1 MGTTNVDL
9 DDDVHAALRAK
20 DDTMRDAIND
30 AVRENLGIE
39 DLSSA
44 DAVERRM
51 AKRESELRD
60 VREEREQLEVRET
73 ELESELERLEDQLET
88 IEANAA
94 SLTEDLDEILDAM
107 LDKPNMHKFAG
118 LKSIKHTASDHEMVA
133 DDFVAK
139 LQDRA
144 DERNLG
150 IDDARFR
157 SKAEESVSD
166 GIAEAN

>member
-9 DDDVHAALRAK
+9 DDDVHSVLRDA
-20 DDTMRDAIND
+20 DETMRQAINES
-30 AVRENLGIE
+30 VRERYELE

-60 VREEREQLEVRET
+60 VRDELEQVEAREA
-73 ELESELERLEDQLET
+73 ELESELERLEDQLAT
-88 IEANAA
+88 IEADAA
-94 SLTEDLDEILDAM
+94 SLREDLDEVLDEM

-118 LKSIKHTASDHEMVA
+118 LKSIKHTASDHDMVA
-133 DDFVAK
+133 DDFVSQ

-144 DERNLG
+144 DERNLD

-157 SKAEESVSD
+157 SKVEESVSD